1 MAKVFETFEHDI
13 KRKFDDVMTV
23 EDSDSIKAIDI
34 EEYVLTQNV
43 EEILG
48 NFVAYFFDDEKE
60 YPELRMKTQLLQ
72 DTYRDKIGPGV
83 WIRGFFGAGKS
94 HLLKVIYT
102 IFSKKEISY
111 IDENGVQKEL
121 NVVDSICSKIRSSE
135 ITELV
140 KNIHPDDYMTFIF
153 SANHIAK
160 SGDTVVDC
168 LPKEISR
175 QLNLEY
181 DEDKTYSAMDVA
193 EFLKVTLKDSGK
205 KRMLIFIDEILDL
218 LDNADKVRKF
228 EGLVEL
234 LPDNIWMV
242 VTSLEAKTKLLD
254 TVSAE
259 RMIHRFGEEQIL
271 KPEEMVWIVKNR
283 YLAKNERCS
292 EIESMVSI
300 DKMKYIFGTALY
312 TATEDGKI
320 EMPNVIASYPF
331 YPFQLAYMKDMLKN
345 ESKGSA
351 RNMMKTIKSIMK
363 RPEVYNQDVGYFVG
377 TDLIYEELKSKRS
390 IEDEYSD
397 LIASLESDPVLDDK
411 QNPIID
417 KSDLLTV
424 LKAIVL
430 LSQVKAEGVKDT
442 VILPFVYSDRIP
454 NKDVLLNWLDIL
466 VRDNYVNNEGG
477 LYTPITKK
485 ESDVWSRIKG
495 INSIT
500 ETAIREKAYE
510 YIYNIY
516 NASLKNGKHLVEGKI
531 NDTKK
536 SIAFVLKK
544 SDESSEFPNAYT
556 CIPFESDIDTKKSEA
571 LAASNDRDKIYIIPE
586 KKYDGDA
593 LGKAIKFFLQMDEAL
608 EREGDFGI
616 DAKLR
621 IQIETKRDTAIAGKI
636 ESMINECFKNAV
648 ISYNGQDNKDFAKEP
663 SARLTVECEKMLKK
677 RYSMFFGKNLRDS
690 VDKFIAKEILT
701 SSIKMTSSY
710 LKDLDLIDA
719 SGNVN
724 TANRYYSEFLK
735 AFPDNGF
742 DRDGA
747 TVIDDFTK
755 GKYGWE
761 LDTIKIMVALALRNS
776 DIKISHEG
784 KTFVIPDDAAALTGS
799 KGPLT
804 ARKRDVFDACKLTRI
819 NISDESIRDAIKLL
833 KTIDNNIMVNQK
845 LKDVSENIRNL
856 MSKLKGV
863 KLDNYS
869 SMVSQEIKDDVA
881 YVDGLASDVLGRK
894 DAEDTIVGFNSLLS
908 DASVID
914 RFRRVLF
921 IIDNAH
927 NISISYK
934 VVSLME
940 TCNCKDKEQAIEAG
954 KKFIEG
960 ESRQFDVLKKLYI
973 LAFNQAFE
981 QYKNTYDGYVSE
993 IQRMDEW
1000 SKIDDDQ
1007 RKKVLAELESIDV
1020 KGVVISSDLINAT
1033 GLGTLE
1039 KFKEKQNRLQA
1050 SYAKAVTKLHIFNDE
1065 NNASKDEE
1073 PVPTPSDIPV
1083 GEELPV
1089 EQPKK
1094 TTPVRVTKTISE
1106 YMPKNR
1112 VINVDGEE
1120 GIALLDS
1127 VFEEIKD
1134 QIKKD
1139 LKAGKKIT
1147 LQL

>member
-1 MAKVFETFEHDI
+1 MTKVSETFEHDI

-43 EEILG
+43 EQILG
-48 NFVAYFFDDEKE
+48 NFVAYFFDDAKE
-60 YPELRMKTQLLQ
+60 YPELQMKTQLLQ
-72 DTYRDKIGPGV
+72 DTFRDKIGPGV

-102 IFSKKEISY
+102 MFSKTSIAY
-111 IDENGVQKEL
+111 IDENNVQKEL
-121 NVVDSICSKIRSSE
+121 NVIDSLCSKIRSSE

-140 KNIHPDDYMTFIF
+140 KNIRPDEYMTFIF

-175 QLNLEY
+175 QLGLDY

-193 EFLKVTLKDSGK
+193 EFLKKTLSESGK
-205 KRMLIFIDEILDL
+205 RRMLIFIDEILDL

-271 KPEEMVWIVKNR
+271 RPEEMVWIVKNR
-283 YLAKNERCS
+283 YLAKNELAS
-292 EIESMVSI
+292 EIESKVSI

-312 TATEDGKI
+312 TSTDDGKI
-320 EMPNVIASYPF
+320 EMPNIIASYPF

-363 RPEVYNQDVGYFVG
+363 RPEVYNQEVGYFVG

-411 QNPIID
+411 QNPISD
-417 KSDLLTV
+417 KSDLLVV

-477 LYTPITKK
+477 LYTPITKR

-495 INSIT
+495 ITSIT

-516 NASLKNGKHLVEGKI
+516 NASLKNGKHIVEGKI

-544 SDESSEFPNAYT
+544 ADESTEYPNAYT
-556 CIPFESDIDTKKSEA
+556 CIPFENDIETKKAEA
-571 LAASNDRDKIYIIPE
+571 LSASNDREKLFIIPE
-586 KKYDGDA
+586 KKYEGDA
-593 LGKAIKFFLQMDEAL
+593 LAKALKFYLQMDEAL
-608 EREGDFGI
+608 QRESDFGI

-636 ESMINECFKNAV
+636 ESMISESFKNAV
-648 ISYNGQDNKDFAKEP
+648 ISYNGQDNKDFSKDP
-663 SARLTVECEKMLKK
+663 ISRLSSECEKMLKK
-677 RYSMFFGKNLRDS
+677 RYTMFFGKTLRDS
-690 VDKFIAKEILT
+690 VDKFIAKEILVN
-701 SSIKMTSSY
+701 SVKMTSSY
-710 LKDLDLIDA
+710 LKEIDLIDA
-719 SGNVN
+719 GGNVN

-735 AFPDNGF
+735 AFPDDGF
-742 DRDGA
+742 DRDGE
-747 TVIDDFTK
+747 TVVDEFSK

-761 LDTIKIMVALALRNS
+761 LDTIKIVIALALRNS

-784 KTFVIPDDAAALTGS
+784 KTYVIPDDAPALTGS

-804 ARKRDVFDACKLTRI
+804 ARKRDILDACKLTRI

-833 KTIDNNIMVNQK
+833 KTIDSNIAVNQK
-845 LKDVSENIRNL
+845 LKDVSDNIRAL
-856 MSKLKGV
+856 MNKLKDAAV
-863 KLDNYS
+863 DKYS
-869 SMVSQEIKDDVA
+869 SIVTEELQ
-881 YVDGLASDVLGRK
+881 SDVFYVTEIANDILSRK
-894 DAEDTIVGFNSLLS
+894 DSEDTILAFNKLVASL
-908 DASVID
+908 DAID
-914 RFRRVLF
+914 KFRKALYL
-921 IIDNAH
+921 IDNAS
-927 NISISYK
+927 NISVTYK
-934 VVSLME
+934 LVNLLE
-940 TCNCKDKEQAIEAG
+940 LCDCRDKQKAIEAG
-954 KKFIEG
+954 KEFIQG
-960 ESRQFDVLKKLYI
+960 NISSFESVKKIYVI
-973 LAFNQAFE
+973 AFNDNYE
-981 QYKNTYDGYVSE
+981 HYKKTYEGYLAE
-993 IQRMDEW
+993 IEKMPEW
-1000 SKIDDDQ
+1000 DNINETQ
-1007 RKKVLAELESIDV
+1007 QKKVVERLKYVEVS
-1020 KGVVISSDLINAT
+1020 GVVINDYVNAT
-1033 GLGTLE
+1033 ALGTLE
-1039 KFKEKQNRLQA
+1039 KLKEKQNSLEA
-1050 SYAKAVTKLHIFNDE
+1050 SYAEAVTLLHEFNDE
-1065 NNASKDEE
+1065 NTNSKKEEDKDTSSKPAEKAHEDEKKPVKKASNRITRSIKD
-1073 PVPTPSDIPV
+1073 
-1083 GEELPV
+1083 
-1089 EQPKK
+1089 
-1094 TTPVRVTKTISE
+1094 
-1106 YMPKNR
+1106 YMPQNK
-1112 VINVDGEE
+1112 VINVDSAKGVEE
-1120 GIALLDS
+1120 LDAI
-1127 VFEEIKD
+1127 FEDIKAKIIKD
-1134 QIKKD
+1134 ISE
-1139 LKAGKKIT
+1139 GKKIT

>member
-111 IDENGVQKEL
+111 IDENGIQKEL
-121 NVVDSICSKIRSSE
+121 NVIDSICSKIRSSE
-135 ITELV
+135 VIELV
-140 KNIHPDDYMTFIF
+140 KNIHPEDYLTFIF

-193 EFLKVTLKDSGK
+193 EFLKATLKDSGK
-205 KRMLIFIDEILDL
+205 RRMLIFIDEILDL

-283 YLAKNERCS
+283 YLAKNEKCS
-292 EIESMVSI
+292 EIESIVNI

-363 RPEVYNQDVGYFVG
+363 RPEVYNQEVGYFVG

-397 LIASLESDPVLDDK
+397 LIASLEADPVLDNK

-454 NKDVLLNWLDIL
+454 NKDTLLNWLDIL

-495 INSIT
+495 ITSIT

-510 YIYNIY
+510 YIYSIY

-556 CIPFESDIDTKKSEA
+556 CIPFESDIETKKNEA
-571 LAASNDRDKIYIIPE
+571 LAASNDREKIYIIPE
-586 KKYDGDA
+586 KKYEGDA

-621 IQIETKRDTAIAGKI
+621 IQIETKRDTTIAGKI
-636 ESMINECFKNAV
+636 ENMINECFKNAV

-663 SARLTVECEKMLKK
+663 SARLTTECEKMLKK

-701 SSIKMTSSY
+701 SSAKMTSSY

-747 TVIDDFTK
+747 TVIDDFSK

-784 KTFVIPDDAAALTGS
+784 KTFVIPDDVAALTGS
-799 KGPLT
+799 KGPLA

-845 LKDVSENIRNL
+845 LKDVAENVRNL
-856 MSKLKGV
+856 MSKLKGA
-863 KLDNYS
+863 KLDIYS
-869 SMVSQEIKDDVA
+869 SIVSQGIKDDVA
-881 YVDGLASDVLGRK
+881 YVDGLASDILGRK
-894 DAEDTIVGFNSLLS
+894 DAEDTIVGFNSLVS
-908 DASVID
+908 DATIID

-921 IIDNAH
+921 IADNSP
-927 NISISYK
+927 NISVSYK

-954 KKFIEG
+954 RKFIEG
-960 ESRQFDVLKKLYI
+960 DNKQFDALKKLYV
-973 LAFNQAFE
+973 LAFNQAFDH
-981 QYKNTYDGYVSE
+981 YKNTYNGYIEE
-993 IQRMDEW
+993 IQKMYEW
-1000 SKIDDDQ
+1000 SNIDDSQ
-1007 RKKVLAELESIDV
+1007 KKKVLDELESIDV
-1020 KGVVISSDLINAT
+1020 IGVVMSQDLINAT

-1039 KFKEKQNRLQA
+1039 KLREKQGRLQS
-1050 SYAKAVTKLHIFNDE
+1050 SYAKAVTKLHVFNDE
-1065 NNASKDEE
+1065 NNTPKDDA
-1073 PVPTPSDIPV
+1073 PIPTPIETPE
-1083 GEELPV
+1083 GKAETK

-1094 TTPVRVTKTISE
+1094 PVPVRVTRSIGE

-1112 VINVDGEE
+1112 VINVDGED
-1120 GIALLDS
+1120 GLTLLDS
-1127 VFEEIKD
+1127 VFKEIKD

-1139 LKAGKKIT
+1139 LKDGKKIT
-1147 LQL
+1147 LEL

>member
-1 MAKVFETFEHDI
+1 MTKVFETFEHDI

-72 DTYRDKIGPGV
+72 DIYRDKIGPGV

-102 IFSKKEISY
+102 IFSKKEIFY
-111 IDENGVQKEL
+111 IDENGIRKEL
-121 NVVDSICSKIRSSE
+121 NVVDSICSKIRSPE
-135 ITELV
+135 VTELV
-140 KNIHPDDYMTFIF
+140 KNIHSEDYLTFIF

-193 EFLKVTLKDSGK
+193 EFLKSTRKDSGK

-234 LPDNIWMV
+234 LPNNIWMI

-254 TVSAE
+254 IVSAE

-271 KPEEMVWIVKNR
+271 KPEEMVRIVKNR
-283 YLAKNERCS
+283 YLAKNEKCS
-292 EIESMVSI
+292 EIESIVNI
-300 DKMKYIFGTALY
+300 EKMKYIFGTALY

-320 EMPNVIASYPF
+320 EIPNVIASYPF

-363 RPEVYNQDVGYFVG
+363 RPEVYNQEVGYFVG
-377 TDLIYEELKSKRS
+377 TDLIYDELKSKRS

-417 KSDLLTV
+417 KRDLLTV

-430 LSQVKAEGVKDT
+430 LSQVKAEGVKDI

-556 CIPFESDIDTKKSEA
+556 CIPFESDIETKKNEA
-571 LAASNDRDKIYIIPE
+571 LAASNDREKIYIIPE
-586 KKYDGDA
+586 KKYEGDA
-593 LGKAIKFFLQMDEAL
+593 LGKALKFFLQMDEAL
-608 EREGDFGI
+608 ERESDFGI

-636 ESMINECFKNAV
+636 ENMINECFKNAV
-648 ISYNGQDNKDFAKEP
+648 ISYNGQDNKNFAKEP
-663 SARLTVECEKMLKK
+663 STRLTTECEKMLKK
-677 RYSMFFGKNLRDS
+677 RYSMFFGKILRDS

-701 SSIKMTSSY
+701 SSVKMTSSY

-747 TVIDDFTK
+747 TVIDDFSK

-784 KTFVIPDDAAALTGS
+784 KIFVIPDDASALTGS

-804 ARKRDVFDACKLTRI
+804 ARKRDVFDVCKLTRI
-819 NISDESIRDAIKLL
+819 NISDDSIRDAIKLL

-845 LKDVSENIRNL
+845 LKDVAENIRNL
-856 MSKLKGV
+856 MSKLKGA
-863 KLDNYS
+863 KLDIYS
-869 SMVSQEIKDDVA
+869 SIVTQEIKDDVA
-881 YVDGLASDVLGRK
+881 YVGGLASDILGRK
-894 DAEDTIVGFNSLLS
+894 DAEDTIVGFNSLVS
-908 DASVID
+908 DTATID
-914 RFRRVLF
+914 RFRKVLF
-921 IIDNAH
+921 IVDNSS
-927 NISISYK
+927 NISVSYK
-934 VVSLME
+934 VVFLME
-940 TCNCKDKEQAIEAG
+940 TCNCKDKEQAVEVG
-954 KKFIEG
+954 KRFIEG
-960 ESRQFDVLKKLYI
+960 DNKQFDALKKLYV
-973 LAFNQAFE
+973 LAFNQTFDH
-981 QYKNTYDGYVSE
+981 YKNTYDGYVRE
-993 IQRMDEW
+993 IQKMDEW
-1000 SKIDDDQ
+1000 SNIDDEQ
-1007 RKKVLAELESIDV
+1007 KKKVLDELESIEI
-1020 KGVVISSDLINAT
+1020 KSVVISQDLINAT

-1039 KFKEKQNRLQA
+1039 KLKEKQGRLQ
-1050 SYAKAVTKLHIFNDE
+1050 SSFAKAVTKLHVFNDE
-1065 NNASKDEE
+1065 NNAPKEDT
-1073 PVPTPSDIPV
+1073 PTPVDVTDGIT
-1083 GEELPV
+1083 ETKEK
-1089 EQPKK
+1089 PKK
-1094 TTPVRVTKTISE
+1094 TVPVRITRNIGE

-1112 VINVDGEE
+1112 VINVDGED
-1120 GIALLDS
+1120 GLALIDS

-1134 QIKKD
+1134 QIRKD
-1139 LKAGKKIT
+1139 LKDGKKIT

>member
-1 MAKVFETFEHDI
+1 MTKVFETFEHDI

-72 DTYRDKIGPGV
+72 DIYRDKIGPGV

-102 IFSKKEISY
+102 IFSKKEIFY
-111 IDENGVQKEL
+111 IDKNGIRKEL
-121 NVVDSICSKIRSSE
+121 NVVDSICSKIRSPE
-135 ITELV
+135 VTELV
-140 KNIHPDDYMTFIF
+140 KNIHSEDYLTFIF

-193 EFLKVTLKDSGK
+193 EFLKSTRKDSGK

-234 LPDNIWMV
+234 LPDNIWMI

-254 TVSAE
+254 IVSAE

-271 KPEEMVWIVKNR
+271 KPEEMVRIVKNR
-283 YLAKNERCS
+283 YLAKNEKCS
-292 EIESMVSI
+292 EIESIVNI
-300 DKMKYIFGTALY
+300 EKMKYIFGTALY

-320 EMPNVIASYPF
+320 EIPNVIASYPF

-363 RPEVYNQDVGYFVG
+363 RPEVYNQEVGYFVG
-377 TDLIYEELKSKRS
+377 TDLIYDELKSKRS

-417 KSDLLTV
+417 KRDLLTV

-430 LSQVKAEGVKDT
+430 LSQVKAEGVKDI

-556 CIPFESDIDTKKSEA
+556 CIPFESDIETKKNEA
-571 LAASNDRDKIYIIPE
+571 LAASNDREKIYIIPE
-586 KKYDGDA
+586 KKYEGDA
-593 LGKAIKFFLQMDEAL
+593 LGKALKFFLQMDEAL
-608 EREGDFGI
+608 ERESDFGI

-636 ESMINECFKNAV
+636 ENMINECFKNAV

-663 SARLTVECEKMLKK
+663 STRLTTECEKMLKK
-677 RYSMFFGKNLRDS
+677 RYSMFFGKILRDS

-701 SSIKMTSSY
+701 SSVKMTSSY

-747 TVIDDFTK
+747 TVIDDFSK

-784 KTFVIPDDAAALTGS
+784 KIFVIPDDASALTGS

-804 ARKRDVFDACKLTRI
+804 ARKRDVFDVCKLTRI
-819 NISDESIRDAIKLL
+819 NISDDSIRDAIKLL

-845 LKDVSENIRNL
+845 LKDVAENIRNL
-856 MSKLKGV
+856 MSKLKGA
-863 KLDNYS
+863 KLDIYS
-869 SMVSQEIKDDVA
+869 SIVTQEIKDDVA
-881 YVDGLASDVLGRK
+881 YVGGLASDILGRK
-894 DAEDTIVGFNSLLS
+894 DAEDTIVGFNSLVS
-908 DASVID
+908 DTATID
-914 RFRRVLF
+914 RFRKVLF
-921 IIDNAH
+921 IVDNSS
-927 NISISYK
+927 NISVSYK

-940 TCNCKDKEQAIEAG
+940 TCNCKDKEQAVEAG
-954 KKFIEG
+954 KRFIEG
-960 ESRQFDVLKKLYI
+960 DNKQFDALKKLYV
-973 LAFNQAFE
+973 LAFNQTFDH
-981 QYKNTYDGYVSE
+981 YKNTYDGYVRE
-993 IQRMDEW
+993 IQKMDEW
-1000 SKIDDDQ
+1000 SNIDDEQ
-1007 RKKVLAELESIDV
+1007 KKKVLDELESIEI
-1020 KGVVISSDLINAT
+1020 KSVVISQDLINAT

-1039 KFKEKQNRLQA
+1039 KLMEKQGRLQ
-1050 SYAKAVTKLHIFNDE
+1050 SSFAKAVTKLHVFNDE
-1065 NNASKDEE
+1065 NNAPKEDT
-1073 PVPTPSDIPV
+1073 PTPTPV
-1083 GEELPV
+1083 EVTDGTTETK

-1094 TTPVRVTKTISE
+1094 AVQVRITRTIGE

-1120 GIALLDS
+1120 GIDLLDS
-1127 VFEEIKD
+1127 VFEEIRN
-1134 QIKKD
+1134 QIWKD
-1139 LKAGKKIT
+1139 LKDGKKIT

>member
-1 MAKVFETFEHDI
+1 
-13 KRKFDDVMTV
+13 
-23 EDSDSIKAIDI
+23 
-34 EEYVLTQNV
+34 
-43 EEILG
+43 
-48 NFVAYFFDDEKE
+48 
-60 YPELRMKTQLLQ
+60 
-72 DTYRDKIGPGV
+72 
-83 WIRGFFGAGKS
+83 
-94 HLLKVIYT
+94 
-102 IFSKKEISY
+102 
-111 IDENGVQKEL
+111 
-121 NVVDSICSKIRSSE
+121 
-135 ITELV
+135 
-140 KNIHPDDYMTFIF
+140 
-153 SANHIAK
+153 
-160 SGDTVVDC
+160 
-168 LPKEISR
+168 
-175 QLNLEY
+175 
-181 DEDKTYSAMDVA
+181 
-193 EFLKVTLKDSGK
+193 
-205 KRMLIFIDEILDL
+205 
-218 LDNADKVRKF
+218 
-228 EGLVEL
+228 
-234 LPDNIWMV
+234 
-242 VTSLEAKTKLLD
+242 
-254 TVSAE
+254 
-259 RMIHRFGEEQIL
+259 MIHRFGEEQIL

-283 YLAKNERCS
+283 YLAKNEKCS
-292 EIESMVSI
+292 EIESIVNI

-363 RPEVYNQDVGYFVG
+363 RPEVYNQEVGYFVG

-454 NKDVLLNWLDIL
+454 NKDTLLNWLDIL

-495 INSIT
+495 ITSIT

-510 YIYNIY
+510 YIYSIY
-516 NASLKNGKHLVEGKI
+516 NASLKKGKHLVECKI

-544 SDESSEFPNAYT
+544 SDESSELPNAYT
-556 CIPFESDIDTKKSEA
+556 CIPFESDIETKKNEA
-571 LAASNDRDKIYIIPE
+571 LAASNDREKIYIIPE
-586 KKYDGDA
+586 KKYEGDA
-593 LGKAIKFFLQMDEAL
+593 LGKEIKFFLQMDEAL

-636 ESMINECFKNAV
+636 ENMINECFKNAV

-663 SARLTVECEKMLKK
+663 SARLTTECEKMLKK
-677 RYSMFFGKNLRDS
+677 RYSMFFGKSLRDS

-701 SSIKMTSSY
+701 SSVRMTSSY
-710 LKDLDLIDA
+710 LKELDLIDA

-742 DRDGA
+742 DRDGV
-747 TVIDDFTK
+747 TVIDDFSK

-784 KTFVIPDDAAALTGS
+784 KTFVIPDDASALTGS

-845 LKDVSENIRNL
+845 LKDVAENVRNL
-856 MSKLKGV
+856 MSKLKGT
-863 KLDNYS
+863 KLDIYS
-869 SMVSQEIKDDVA
+869 SIVSQGIKDDVA
-881 YVDGLASDVLGRK
+881 YVDGLASDILGRK
-894 DAEDTIVGFNSLLS
+894 DAEDTIVGFNSLVS
-908 DASVID
+908 DATIID

-921 IIDNAH
+921 IVDNST
-927 NISISYK
+927 NIAVSYK
-934 VVSLME
+934 IVSLME
-940 TCNCKDKEQAIEAG
+940 ICNCKDKEQAIEAG
-954 KKFIEG
+954 RKFIEG
-960 ESRQFDVLKKLYI
+960 DNKQFDALKKLYV
-973 LAFNQAFE
+973 LAFNQAFDL
-981 QYKNTYDGYVSE
+981 YKNTYNGYVEE
-993 IQRMDEW
+993 IQKMDEW
-1000 SKIDDDQ
+1000 SNIDNDQ
-1007 RKKVLAELESIDV
+1007 KKKVLDELEYTET
-1020 KGVVISSDLINAT
+1020 KGVVISQDLINAT

-1039 KFKEKQNRLQA
+1039 KLKEKQGRLQS

-1065 NNASKDEE
+1065 NNTPKDDA
-1073 PVPTPSDIPV
+1073 PISTPIETPE
-1083 GEELPV
+1083 GKAETK

-1094 TTPVRVTKTISE
+1094 PVPVRVTRSIGE

-1112 VINVDGEE
+1112 VIINVDGED
-1120 GIALLDS
+1120 GLTLLDS
-1127 VFEEIKD
+1127 VFKEIKD

-1139 LKAGKKIT
+1139 LKDGKKIT

>member
-72 DTYRDKIGPGV
+72 NTYRDKIGPGV

-111 IDENGVQKEL
+111 IDENGTQKEL
-121 NVVDSICSKIRSSE
+121 NVIDSICSKIRSSE
-135 ITELV
+135 VTELV
-140 KNIHPDDYMTFIF
+140 KNIHPEDYLTFIF

-193 EFLKVTLKDSGK
+193 EFLKATLKGSGK
-205 KRMLIFIDEILDL
+205 RRMLIFIDEILDL

-283 YLAKNERCS
+283 YLAKNEKCS
-292 EIESMVSI
+292 EIESIVNI

-363 RPEVYNQDVGYFVG
+363 RPEVYNQEVGYFVG

-417 KSDLLTV
+417 KSDLVTV

-454 NKDVLLNWLDIL
+454 NKDALLNWLDIL

-495 INSIT
+495 ITSIT

-510 YIYNIY
+510 YIYSIY

-556 CIPFESDIDTKKSEA
+556 CIPFESDIEAKRNEA
-571 LAASNDRDKIYIIPE
+571 LAASNDREKIYIIPE
-586 KKYDGDA
+586 KKYEGDA

-636 ESMINECFKNAV
+636 ENMINECFKNAV

-663 SARLTVECEKMLKK
+663 SARLTTECEKMLKK

-701 SSIKMTSSY
+701 SSVKMTSSY
-710 LKDLDLIDA
+710 LKELDLIDA

-742 DRDGA
+742 DRDGV
-747 TVIDDFTK
+747 TVIDDFSK

-784 KTFVIPDDAAALTGS
+784 KTFVIPDDASALTGS

-845 LKDVSENIRNL
+845 LKDVAENVRNL
-856 MSKLKGV
+856 MSKLKGA
-863 KLDNYS
+863 KLDIYS
-869 SMVSQEIKDDVA
+869 SIVSQGIKDDVS
-881 YVDGLASDVLGRK
+881 YVDGLASDILGRK
-894 DAEDTIVGFNSLLS
+894 DAEDTIVGFNSLVS
-908 DASVID
+908 DATIID

-921 IIDNAH
+921 IADNSS
-927 NISISYK
+927 NISVSYK

-954 KKFIEG
+954 RKFIEG
-960 ESRQFDVLKKLYI
+960 DNKQFDALKKLYV
-973 LAFNQAFE
+973 LAFNQAFDH
-981 QYKNTYDGYVSE
+981 YKNTYNGYIEE
-993 IQRMDEW
+993 IQKMYEW
-1000 SKIDDDQ
+1000 SNIDDSQ
-1007 RKKVLAELESIDV
+1007 KKKVLDELESIDV
-1020 KGVVISSDLINAT
+1020 TGVVMSQDLINAT

-1039 KFKEKQNRLQA
+1039 KLREKQGRLQS
-1050 SYAKAVTKLHIFNDE
+1050 SYAKAVTKLHVFNDE
-1065 NNASKDEE
+1065 NNTPKDDV
-1073 PVPTPSDIPV
+1073 PLPTPVEVAD
-1083 GEELPV
+1083 GTTETK
-1089 EQPKK
+1089 EQPKSPA
-1094 TTPVRVTKTISE
+1094 PVRVTRTIEE

-1112 VINVDGEE
+1112 VINVDGED
-1120 GIALLDS
+1120 GLTLLDS

-1139 LKAGKKIT
+1139 LKEGKKIT

>member
-111 IDENGVQKEL
+111 IDENGTKKEL
-121 NVVDSICSKIRSSE
+121 NVIDSICSKIRSSE
-135 ITELV
+135 VTELV
-140 KNIHPDDYMTFIF
+140 KNIHPEDYLTFIF

-193 EFLKVTLKDSGK
+193 EFLKATLKGSGK
-205 KRMLIFIDEILDL
+205 RRMLIFIDEILDL

-283 YLAKNERCS
+283 YLAKNEKCS
-292 EIESMVSI
+292 EIESIVNI

-363 RPEVYNQDVGYFVG
+363 RPEVYNQEVGYFVG

-397 LIASLESDPVLDDK
+397 LITSLESDPVLDDK

-417 KSDLLTV
+417 KSDLLTI

-454 NKDVLLNWLDIL
+454 NKDTLLNWLDIL

-495 INSIT
+495 ITSIT

-510 YIYNIY
+510 YIYSIY

-556 CIPFESDIDTKKSEA
+556 CIPFESDIETKKNEA
-571 LAASNDRDKIYIIPE
+571 LAASNDREKIYIIPE
-586 KKYDGDA
+586 KKYEVDA

-621 IQIETKRDTAIAGKI
+621 IQIETKRDTTIAGKI
-636 ESMINECFKNAV
+636 ENMINECFKNAV

-663 SARLTVECEKMLKK
+663 SARLTTECEKMLKK

-701 SSIKMTSSY
+701 SSAKMTSSY

-747 TVIDDFTK
+747 TVIDDFSK

-784 KTFVIPDDAAALTGS
+784 KTFVIPDDVAALTGS
-799 KGPLT
+799 KGPLA

-845 LKDVSENIRNL
+845 LKDVAENVRNL
-856 MSKLKGV
+856 MSKLKGA
-863 KLDNYS
+863 KLDIYS
-869 SMVSQEIKDDVA
+869 SIVSQGIKDDVA
-881 YVDGLASDVLGRK
+881 YVDGLASDILGRK
-894 DAEDTIVGFNSLLS
+894 DAEDTIVGFNSLVS
-908 DASVID
+908 DATIID

-921 IIDNAH
+921 IADNSS
-927 NISISYK
+927 NISVSYK

-954 KKFIEG
+954 RKFIEG
-960 ESRQFDVLKKLYI
+960 DNKQFDALKKLYV
-973 LAFNQAFE
+973 LAFNQAFDH
-981 QYKNTYDGYVSE
+981 YKNTYNGYIEE
-993 IQRMDEW
+993 IQKMYEW
-1000 SKIDDDQ
+1000 SNIDDSQ
-1007 RKKVLAELESIDV
+1007 KKKVLDELESIDV
-1020 KGVVISSDLINAT
+1020 TGVVMSQDLINAT

-1039 KFKEKQNRLQA
+1039 KLREKQGRLQS
-1050 SYAKAVTKLHIFNDE
+1050 SYAKAVTKLHVFNDE
-1065 NNASKDEE
+1065 NNTPKDDA
-1073 PVPTPSDIPV
+1073 PIPTPIETPE
-1083 GEELPV
+1083 GKAETK

-1094 TTPVRVTKTISE
+1094 PVPIRVTRSIGE

-1112 VINVDGEE
+1112 VINVDGED
-1120 GIALLDS
+1120 GLTLLDS
-1127 VFEEIKD
+1127 VFKEIKD

-1139 LKAGKKIT
+1139 LKDGKKIT